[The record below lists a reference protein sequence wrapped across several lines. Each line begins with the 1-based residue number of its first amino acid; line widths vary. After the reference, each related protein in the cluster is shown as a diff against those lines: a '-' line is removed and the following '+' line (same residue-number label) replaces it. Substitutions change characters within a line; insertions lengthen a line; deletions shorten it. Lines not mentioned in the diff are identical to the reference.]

1 MAISTYT
8 ELKAAIAD
16 YLARS
21 DLTSAIPDYVTL
33 CEAKL
38 NRELHCRQMEVRAT
52 TTVDTAST
60 SPEFIT
66 LPNYFQAMRWIRLSS
81 VAGKPRLEYMSPT
94 QLTEF
99 RYGGANASGRPLKFT
114 ILASEIELCPT
125 PDENYTVEMVYRR
138 YIPALSGNETNWL
151 LTLAPDVYLYGAL
164 MEAAP
169 YLQHDERI
177 PVWSNGFNGAIAAL
191 NKLNLTAAFNAG
203 PMSMAVTG
211 ATP

>member
-1 MAISTYT
+1 MALGTYT
-8 ELKAAIAD
+8 DLKASIAD

-21 DLTSAIPDYVTL
+21 DLTAAIPDFITL

-38 NRELHCRQMEVRAT
+38 NRELRCRQMEVRAT
-52 TTVDTAST
+52 TSVDTSST

-66 LPNYFQAMRWIRLSS
+66 LPNYFQAMRWIRVSS
-81 VAGKPRLEYMSPT
+81 EQGKPRLEYLSPV
-94 QLTEF
+94 QMTEF
-99 RYGGANASGRPLKFT
+99 RYGRDNAQGVPQKFT

-125 PDENYTVEMVYRR
+125 PDQNYTIEMVYRR

-169 YLQHDERI
+169 YLLNDDRI
-177 PVWSNGFNGAIAAL
+177 PVWSAGFNGAIDKLNAL
-191 NKLNLTAAFNAG
+191 NLSAAFNAG
-203 PMSMAVTG
+203 PMAMSVTG
-211 ATP
+211 VTP